1 MRYSHTKCVQIP
13 IDASLDPEELESY
26 EALTS
31 RFVRLSD
38 LVVQKVFRYLDAYE
52 LEESGTV
59 RDRINRADK
68 RGVISSAQDFV
79 HIRMLRNEIAHEYK
93 AESIYDIF
101 VRVMVLIPFLLDSVD
116 RIAGYVH
123 ETILTE
129 NP

>member
-1 MRYSHTKCVQIP
+1 MQIP

-31 RFVRLSD
+31 RFARLSD